1 MTWWITDTS
10 IGQRLKFVRRFRRL
24 TQKELGL
31 LMGYSEKTADVRI
44 AQYEKNA
51 RTPNAETTAKLAEVL
66 KVSPVVFSPTICASR
81 EDLLQSMYWLFLMK
95 GGGDIYD
102 CETEYARSR
111 MEQKL
116 GVITVEEFLEKDSRK
131 LSLPSGFDAGSTEGF
146 FYSQNNFKF

>member
-81 EDLLQSMYWLFLMK
+81 EDLLQSMYYELQLDTLGDKKTALFLIMS
-95 GGGDIYD
+95 D
-102 CETEYARSR
+102 T
-111 MEQKL
+111 
-116 GVITVEEFLEKDSRK
+116 
-131 LSLPSGFDAGSTEGF
+131 DATFAVNVLAVSYERWW
-146 FYSQNNFKF
+146 

>member
-66 KVSPVVFSPTICASR
+66 KVSPAAFHRRSVLLVKICCS
-81 EDLLQSMYWLFLMK
+81 QCIGCFL
-95 GGGDIYD
+95 
-102 CETEYARSR
+102 
-111 MEQKL
+111 
-116 GVITVEEFLEKDSRK
+116 
-131 LSLPSGFDAGSTEGF
+131 
-146 FYSQNNFKF
+146 

>member
-95 GGGDIYD
+95 MSINLSI
-102 CETEYARSR
+102 EKSAEATNTMPLLWIHLL
-111 MEQKL
+111 ME
-116 GVITVEEFLEKDSRK
+116 EEPMERYGSLRK
-131 LSLPSGFDAGSTEGF
+131 I
-146 FYSQNNFKF
+146 

>member
-95 GGGDIYD
+95 GGGDIYVTNSGEGEGLLFYGNVILPFID
-102 CETEYARSR
+102 RFPTDLELYRIMTT
-111 MEQKL
+111 KL
-116 GVITVEEFLEKDSRK
+116 NEVAQEKE
-131 LSLPSGFDAGSTEGF
+131 A
-146 FYSQNNFKF
+146 

>member
-10 IGQRLKFVRRFRRL
+10 IGQRLKFIRRFRRL

-66 KVSPVVFSPTICASR
+66 KVSPAVFHRRSVLLVKIC
-81 EDLLQSMYWLFLMK
+81 
-95 GGGDIYD
+95 
-102 CETEYARSR
+102 C
-111 MEQKL
+111 
-116 GVITVEEFLEKDSRK
+116 
-131 LSLPSGFDAGSTEGF
+131 
-146 FYSQNNFKF
+146 SQCIGCFS

>member
-81 EDLLQSMYWLFLMK
+81 EDLLQSMYWLFLI
-95 GGGDIYD
+95 GGGGHDSI
-102 CETEYARSR
+102 CFLKSFFVFLPCL
-111 MEQKL
+111 MC
-116 GVITVEEFLEKDSRK
+116 VIR
-131 LSLPSGFDAGSTEGF
+131 F
-146 FYSQNNFKF
+146 FQFFVLFNKSFQCICVSAFCQCCMCIF

>member
-51 RTPNAETTAKLAEVL
+51 RT
-66 KVSPVVFSPTICASR
+66 
-81 EDLLQSMYWLFLMK
+81 LM
-95 GGGDIYD
+95 
-102 CETEYARSR
+102 
-111 MEQKL
+111 QKPQ
-116 GVITVEEFLEKDSRK
+116 RN
-131 LSLPSGFDAGSTEGF
+131 
-146 FYSQNNFKF
+146 SQRF

>member
-66 KVSPVVFSPTICASR
+66 KVSCRFFTDNLCFS
-81 EDLLQSMYWLFLMK
+81 
-95 GGGDIYD
+95 
-102 CETEYARSR
+102 
-111 MEQKL
+111 
-116 GVITVEEFLEKDSRK
+116 
-131 LSLPSGFDAGSTEGF
+131 
-146 FYSQNNFKF
+146 

>member
-66 KVSPVVFSPTICASR
+66 KVYLSFFHRQSVLLVKICCS
-81 EDLLQSMYWLFLMK
+81 QCIGCFL
-95 GGGDIYD
+95 
-102 CETEYARSR
+102 
-111 MEQKL
+111 
-116 GVITVEEFLEKDSRK
+116 
-131 LSLPSGFDAGSTEGF
+131 
-146 FYSQNNFKF
+146 

>member
-66 KVSPVVFSPTICASR
+66 KVSPDRKSTRLNSSHPS
-81 EDLLQSMYWLFLMK
+81 
-95 GGGDIYD
+95 
-102 CETEYARSR
+102 RSR
-111 MEQKL
+111 M
-116 GVITVEEFLEKDSRK
+116 
-131 LSLPSGFDAGSTEGF
+131 PSSA
-146 FYSQNNFKF
+146 

>member
-51 RTPNAETTAKLAEVL
+51 RTPN
-66 KVSPVVFSPTICASR
+66 S
-81 EDLLQSMYWLFLMK
+81 
-95 GGGDIYD
+95 
-102 CETEYARSR
+102 
-111 MEQKL
+111 
-116 GVITVEEFLEKDSRK
+116 
-131 LSLPSGFDAGSTEGF
+131 
-146 FYSQNNFKF
+146 